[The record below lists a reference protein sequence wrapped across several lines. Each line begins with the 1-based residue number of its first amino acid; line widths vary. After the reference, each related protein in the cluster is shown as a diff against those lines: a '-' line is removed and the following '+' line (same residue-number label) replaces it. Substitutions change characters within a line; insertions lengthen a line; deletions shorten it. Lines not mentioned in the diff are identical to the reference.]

1 MIINIVPLKKI
12 EIDGKSVELGMTK
25 EQVVEILG
33 AGELSARHYF
43 YDYELAIDYDENNT
57 VEFIEFLGG
66 IEGTLHPVIYE
77 KPVFESNADEI
88 FEILKQHNNGEI
100 DDGENGYSYSFIE
113 TSVGIY
119 RTSTHESIQHDIE
132 DMKADGVYD
141 QEYVDEELKKANHWA
156 TIGIGKKN
164 YYKTR

>member
-33 AGELSARHYF
+33 AGELSDRHYF

-100 DDGENGYSYSFIE
+100 DDSENGYSYSFIQ
-113 TSVGIY
+113 TIVGLY
-119 RTSTHESIQHDIE
+119 STSTPESV
-132 DMKADGVYD
+132 K
-141 QEYVDEELKKANHWA
+141 
-156 TIGIGKKN
+156 
-164 YYKTR
+164 